1 MYVSLPLEVPPL
13 GECPKDKGG
22 AVSGEEKV
30 SPPTEA
36 VTDEVEAFLFHQSTV
51 YSKNVSTS
59 SDLFGSLGV
68 KKPTFPSRGRLSD
81 NHLIYYRLSL

>member
-1 MYVSLPLEVPPL
+1 M

-36 VTDEVEAFLFHQSTV
+36 VTDEVEAFLLHQLTV
-51 YSKNVSTS
+51 YGKNVSTS
-59 SDLFGSLGV
+59 SDLFGSL
-68 KKPTFPSRGRLSD
+68 
-81 NHLIYYRLSL
+81 